1 MYAKRCITS
10 ITVAEVLGAVEDLL
24 LRVGSASFGTMGKAL
39 VAG

>member
-1 MYAKRCITS
+1 MTS

-24 LRVGSASFGTMGKAL
+24 LQVGSAGFGAMGKAL